1 MEGLKQLT
9 AAASLLLAAYGA
21 SAAAQTQV
29 LPRGG
34 DAAPEPVRLLLGA
47 WDLELTGASR
57 MCTLTFAAE
66 ETAGGRQLRF
76 PAICRRALP
85 ILGDVASWTVSPEGQ
100 PRLNDASGKAVITF
114 GKPTGDRLLRGQGT
128 DGKSYAL
135 DPKSYPR
142 YASRAPSSAA
152 AANAQA
158 AQRRTPVDPATM
170 PAPET
175 VPGRYVMMRQQ
186 NREACRIELAPGPA
200 APAGQAP
207 ARFEGS
213 CSDTGLMIFDP
224 AGWRYAA
231 GRLVLV
237 ARKGHSV
244 EFVFENGQW
253 RKDPPVGAPLML
265 RKAPQ

>member
-9 AAASLLLAAYGA
+9 AAASLLLAAFGA
-21 SAAAQTQV
+21 SAAAQTLA

-34 DAAPEPVRLLLGA
+34 DAAPEAVRLLLGA

-57 MCTLTFAAE
+57 LCTVTFAAE
-66 ETAGGRQLRF
+66 EIAGGRQLRF

-85 ILGDVASWTVSPEGQ
+85 ILGEIANWTVSPDGQ
-100 PRLNDASGKAVITF
+100 PRLNDATGKAVITF
-114 GKPTGDRLLRGQGT
+114 AKPAGDKLLRGQGS

-135 DPKSYPR
+135 DPRNYAR
-142 YASRAPSSAA
+142 YASRAPASAA

-175 VPGRYVMMRQQ
+175 VPGRYVIMRQQ
-186 NREACRIELAPGPA
+186 NREACRIELAPA
-200 APAGQAP
+200 ASPSTDAP

-213 CSDTGLMIFDP
+213 CGDTGLMIFDP

-237 ARKGHSV
+237 ARKGHTV
-244 EFVFENGQW
+244 ELVFENGQW

-265 RKAPQ
+265 RRAAP

>member
-1 MEGLKQLT
+1 MEGLKQRI
-9 AAASLLLAAYGA
+9 AAASLALAALGA
-21 SAAAQTQV
+21 SAAAQTPA

-47 WDLELTGASR
+47 WDLELSGAAR
-57 MCTLTFAAE
+57 KCTLTLAAE
-66 ETAGGRQLRF
+66 EVAGGRQLRF

-85 ILGDVASWTVSPEGQ
+85 ILSQVTSWAVAPDGQ
-100 PRLNDASGKAVITF
+100 PRLNDAAGKPVITF
-114 GKPTGDRLLRGQGT
+114 ARPATGKLLPGQGT
-128 DGKSYAL
+128 DGQSYGL
-135 DPKSYPR
+135 DPRNYSR
-142 YASRAPSSAA
+142 YASRGPASAA

-158 AQRRTPVDPATM
+158 AQRRTPVDPATIQ
-170 PAPET
+170 PADT

-186 NREACRIELAPGPA
+186 NREACRLELAPGPS

-207 ARFEGS
+207 ARLEGT

-224 AGWRYAA
+224 AGWRYGA

-265 RKAPQ
+265 RKVPQ